1 MRLLVVASDPR
12 EFTGIVSRAESLQN
26 LPLPVDWTRH
36 VRLNGNEL
44 LLIANGVGV
53 ARSAAAVDAAAS
65 WTPDAL
71 ASTGFCGAL
80 DPRLRIGDIVAAQCV
95 VHGGKRYVTAQAG
108 GPVVITTERVV
119 QTAAERRNLFA
130 TGAAAVDM
138 EAAGVASRAMALNL
152 PFFCVKGVSDT
163 AGEDM
168 ANDFNR
174 SLKADGHFDTI
185 NLLLGALGRPFT
197 RIPELIRLGARC
209 VRVSQSLGDFF
220 ADCRF

>member
-12 EFTGIVSRAESLQN
+12 EFTGIVSRSESLQN
-26 LPLPVDWTRH
+26 LPLAVDWTRH

-53 ARSAAAVDAAAS
+53 ARSAAAVDAAGP
-65 WTPDAL
+65 WKPEAL

-80 DPRLRIGDIVAAQCV
+80 DPQLKIGDIVAAECV
-95 VHGGKRYVTAQAG
+95 VHGAQRYATAQAG
-108 GPVVITTERVV
+108 GPAVVTTDRVV

-152 PFFCVKGVSDT
+152 PFFCVKAVSDT

-174 SLKADGHFDTI
+174 ALKPDGHFDTI
-185 NLLLGALGRPFT
+185 NLLLGALGRPIT
-197 RIPELIRLGARC
+197 RIPELIRLGVRC
-209 VRVSQSLGDFF
+209 VRVSRALGDFF

>member
-12 EFTGIVSRAESLQN
+12 EFTGIVSRAESLPN

-53 ARSAAAVDAAAS
+53 ARSAAAVDTAAS
-65 WTPDAL
+65 WNPEAL

-80 DPRLRIGDIVAAQCV
+80 DPQLKIGDVVAAECV
-95 VHGGKRYVTAQAG
+95 VHGGKRYVTARAG
-108 GPVVITTERVV
+108 GPVVITTDRVV

-130 TGAAAVDM
+130 SGAAAVDM

-152 PFFCVKGVSDT
+152 PFFCIKAVSDT

-174 SLKADGHFDTI
+174 ALKPDGHFDTI

-197 RIPELIRLGARC
+197 RIPELIRLGIRC

>member
-12 EFTGIVSRAESLQN
+12 EFTGIVSRAERLPD
-26 LPLPVDWTRH
+26 LPLPVDWTRR

-65 WTPDAL
+65 WKPEAL

-80 DPRLRIGDIVAAQCV
+80 DPKLKIGYVLSAQCV
-95 VHGGKRYVTAQAG
+95 VHGGKRYVTAQG
-108 GPVVITTERVV
+108 DGPIVITTDRVV
-119 QTAAERRNLFA
+119 QTAAERRDLFA
-130 TGAAAVDM
+130 RGAAAVDM
-138 EAAGVASRAMALNL
+138 EAAGVAARAMALNL
-152 PFFCVKGVSDT
+152 PFFCVKAISDT

-174 SLKADGHFDTI
+174 ALKPDGHFDTMK
-185 NLLLGALGRPFT
+185 LLLGTLGRPFT
-197 RIPELIRLGARC
+197 RIPELIRLGFRC
-209 VRVSQSLGDFF
+209 VRVSRSLGDFF